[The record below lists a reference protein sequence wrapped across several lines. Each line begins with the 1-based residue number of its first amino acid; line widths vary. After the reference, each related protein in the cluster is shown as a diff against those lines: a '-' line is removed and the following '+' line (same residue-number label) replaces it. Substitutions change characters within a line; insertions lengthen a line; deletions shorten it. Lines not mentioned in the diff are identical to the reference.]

1 VDQGVVFAAKVSSPR
16 IRRPRRQVVR
26 AFSRPAVVL
35 SGTTAFQ
42 DPASCAWR
50 AGGCVR
56 VRLPYAV

>member
-1 VDQGVVFAAKVSSPR
+1 
-16 IRRPRRQVVR
+16 VVR